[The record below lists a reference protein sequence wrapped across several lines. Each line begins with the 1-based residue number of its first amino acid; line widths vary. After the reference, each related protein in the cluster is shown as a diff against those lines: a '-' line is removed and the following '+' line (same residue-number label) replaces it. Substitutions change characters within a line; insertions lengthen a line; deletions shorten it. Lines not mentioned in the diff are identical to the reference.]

1 MKKIITICAFAA
13 CLTGCD
19 DLFEPAIENNLGLE
33 YMYENSQYAEG
44 ILANAYTCIPC
55 AGYSFNDVAT
65 DDAVSNDAENSWR
78 KIASGMWTANNN
90 PADRW
95 TSCRSAIQYIN
106 LFLANADKVKW
117 AKDEVVAQMFC
128 DREKA
133 EAYGLRAMYMYYLLE
148 AHAGYTED
156 GVLMG
161 VPILTEPEA
170 AGSNFNVPRSTFVDC
185 MKALKEDARWAL
197 EGLPWEYGDAAEM
210 QRLSA
215 KYAGADQ
222 GKVTRVF
229 GANFIGRMS
238 GKVVEAFVAKADLL
252 AASPAYSDQSGV
264 DWKTA
269 AASAAKVLNHIG
281 GVDGMDPT
289 GWTWYCNV
297 DDIEKLSP
305 TESPAEI
312 LWRGER
318 AKSLSL
324 EEDNFPPTLYGN
336 GRINPTQNLVD
347 AFPMLNGYPVSHL
360 SGEYD
365 ENLPYANRDPRLEA
379 YILYNGCKAGNT
391 NKEIFTAA
399 DGTTNDALNKV
410 VGRSTRT
417 GYYLRK
423 LLRQDISLDPNAK
436 ADQYHY
442 TPRIR
447 YTEIFLAY
455 AEAANQA
462 YGPQDK
468 GGNGYSAYDVV
479 KKLRHRAGIGRDN
492 GDAYL
497 ESIKNDQA
505 KMAELIRNERRIELC
520 FEGFR
525 FWDLR
530 RWKSNLTETAKGMN
544 ISGTRYTPMEVD
556 KRSFSEYM
564 YYGPIPYSE
573 VLKYDELKQNQ
584 GW

>member
-44 ILANAYTCIPC
+44 ILANAYTRIPC

-185 MKALKEDARWAL
+185 MKALKEDARLAL

-347 AFPMLNGYPVSHL
+347 AFPMLNGTPLSHL
-360 SGEYD
+360 SRDYD
-365 ENLPYANRDPRLEA
+365 EHLPFANRDPGLEA

>member
-44 ILANAYTCIPC
+44 ILANAYTRIPC

-185 MKALKEDARWAL
+185 MKALKEDARLAL

-289 GWTWYCNV
+289 GWIWYCNV
-297 DDIEKLSP
+297 DDIENLSP

>member
-44 ILANAYTCIPC
+44 ILANAYTRIPC

-78 KIASGMWTANNN
+78 KIASAMWTANNN

-185 MKALKEDARWAL
+185 MKALKEDARLAL

-305 TESPAEI
+305 TESPA
-312 LWRGER
+312 R
-318 AKSLSL
+318 AL
-324 EEDNFPPTLYGN
+324 
-336 GRINPTQNLVD
+336 Q
-347 AFPMLNGYPVSHL
+347 
-360 SGEYD
+360 
-365 ENLPYANRDPRLEA
+365 
-379 YILYNGCKAGNT
+379 
-391 NKEIFTAA
+391 
-399 DGTTNDALNKV
+399 
-410 VGRSTRT
+410 
-417 GYYLRK
+417 
-423 LLRQDISLDPNAK
+423 
-436 ADQYHY
+436 
-442 TPRIR
+442 
-447 YTEIFLAY
+447 
-455 AEAANQA
+455 
-462 YGPQDK
+462 
-468 GGNGYSAYDVV
+468 
-479 KKLRHRAGIGRDN
+479 
-492 GDAYL
+492 
-497 ESIKNDQA
+497 
-505 KMAELIRNERRIELC
+505 
-520 FEGFR
+520 
-525 FWDLR
+525 
-530 RWKSNLTETAKGMN
+530 
-544 ISGTRYTPMEVD
+544 
-556 KRSFSEYM
+556 
-564 YYGPIPYSE
+564 
-573 VLKYDELKQNQ
+573 
-584 GW
+584 